1 MFLNVFSECF
11 ETRGIIL
18 LRVVDFLIFIIYFIF
33 CFFFMTIS
41 NIVVFARN
49 VFGNRVFLI
58 KGVLF

>member
-33 CFFFMTIS
+33 FFFMTIS